1 MIRTRIEKIRTVFVD
16 IDDTMW
22 WTAENSKVA
31 MSELFSEFGFG
42 SLCSYAY
49 FYETYMSKNDE
60 LWGLYHH
67 ALITKEYLQTE
78 RFAYVLG
85 LIGWRGDISAMSA
98 ILNERYLEIL
108 SQQSLLLP
116 GAREMLEYLWKR
128 YDVNVLSNGFKSVQ
142 ELKLK
147 AGGISQYVNRLILS
161 EDCGVTKPMPG
172 IFEYALRECN
182 AEASTTVMIG
192 DNYDTDIVGAH
203 NAGWHTIFFNLK
215 GIKLGR
221 TVADFEVS
229 NLVDIIGNG
238 IL

>member
-1 MIRTRIEKIRTVFVD
+1 MCKIENIRTVFVD
-16 IDDTMW
+16 IDDTVW

-31 MSELFSEFGFG
+31 MGELFTEFGFG

-49 FYETYMSKNDE
+49 FFEAYISKNNE
-60 LWGLYHH
+60 LWGLYHR

-78 RFAYVLG
+78 RFAYVLN
-85 LIGWRGDISAMSA
+85 LIGWRGDVSSMSMV
-98 ILNERYLEIL
+98 LNERYLDL
-108 SQQSLLLP
+108 LAQKSLLLP
-116 GAREMLEYLWKR
+116 GAREMMEYLWER

-142 ELKLK
+142 ERKLK
-147 AGGISQYVNRLILS
+147 AGGILQYVNRLILS
-161 EDCGVTKPMPG
+161 DDCGIMKPMPG

-203 NAGWHTIFFNLK
+203 NAGWRTIFFNLK
-215 GIKLGR
+215 GVKLGH
-221 TVADFEVS
+221 TVADVEVA
-229 NLVDIIGNG
+229 NLVDIVGNG